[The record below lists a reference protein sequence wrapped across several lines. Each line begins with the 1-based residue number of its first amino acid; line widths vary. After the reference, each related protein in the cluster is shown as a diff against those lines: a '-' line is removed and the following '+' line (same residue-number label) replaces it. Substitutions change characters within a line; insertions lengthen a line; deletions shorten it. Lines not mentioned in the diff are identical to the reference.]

1 MIFKGKIRK
10 KWKQCVSGFLA
21 MLMLVSFSML
31 TIYAEE
37 PEQMNEEP
45 VTEEAVE
52 ELPEEVIA
60 ETTEELPVEGIEESV
75 TPVPLAAGD
84 DKLHAMNIWNADG
97 SHGSGNMTVWKNG
110 STSVQAPQIM
120 YAWTG
125 GDSYSLFCIDYG
137 KAAHTGDSYATE
149 TEYIHKLNRDQKNAI
164 GYVLGCAQR
173 VQAPRNNG
181 SFNDYGGDVTWDNWR
196 LYNSTQLMLWYY
208 IDQYYEPGMNE
219 GIGWD
224 GVVQTCNSGWGD
236 LAECERIKNI
246 VDNLFVVPSF
256 SAQNPVMAPN
266 HKLTYN
272 PSANQYETILQDTN
286 GVLGNY
292 TFAANNLSF
301 NRCNS
306 DGTAN
311 ENGSYLKVASA
322 GTIPNGSKIGC
333 TTEKA
338 AQSGNITYVV
348 NQTSAQDL
356 LLCSSTRPDPV
367 RAYMNFYTESELQ
380 ISKQDITTSAELPGA
395 TLTVTSPDGSIVYDT
410 WVSGTTP
417 HIIHGLQTG
426 TYVLT
431 EVIAPDNY
439 TKASSIPFSYDAEAG
454 VTQTVVMKDAL
465 TRIELLKTDEAGNP
479 LAGATLEVYDSAGR
493 LVERWISG
501 MEAHVIE
508 GLARGTYRLH
518 EAEAPEGFVTAEDVT
533 FTVTDQLQTVR
544 VVMKDKLVRGRIQI
558 RKIGNQ
564 VTASREQTSVYGTY
578 KELIFDL
585 KPLQDVVFGV
595 YKADGSLVE
604 KIRTNEE
611 GLAET
616 GDLPWGEYYITELE
630 TPEGFVNTGDKVYVK
645 LECPD
650 GFHEDVYIAE
660 VTVGNE
666 FVETEL
672 HIYKL
677 GEILNKEDGT
687 WSIET
692 EPLEDVVFGIYA
704 NEDMT
709 DYEGNVVIQK
719 DDCFGF
725 AITNREG
732 MAAFTAK
739 LPAGAYYYREVQTLD
754 QYVLDEG
761 KYEFTLNPGND
772 AVNVLD
778 INADAPMVNELYKG
792 KVLLIKSDSRDSGIL
807 LSGVEFELYNGND
820 ELMGLYTTDVQGQI
834 LIEGLPYGTYYFKEV
849 KTLEEYILDPE
860 KQEFVLQEG
869 AVLLELPNE
878 KIPDT
883 PKTGDQAPVWM
894 VVLIGILSVSI
905 VIGLAVRGK
914 EIKKRRKALWDLTK
928 LF

>member
-31 TIYAEE
+31 TVYAEE
-37 PEQMNEEP
+37 LATEE
-45 VTEEAVE
+45 VTEEI
-52 ELPEEVIA
+52 PEEVIEEA
-60 ETTEELPVEGIEESV
+60 EV
-75 TPVPLAAGD
+75 TVPLAVGD

-137 KAAHTGDSYATE
+137 KAAHTGDSYATQSDYD
-149 TEYIHKLNRDQKNAI
+149 TLNRNQQVSI

-196 LYNSTQLMLWYY
+196 LYNSTQLMIWYY

-246 VDNLFVVPSF
+246 VDTLFVVPSF
-256 SAQNPVMAPN
+256 SAQNPVMAPS

-306 DGTAN
+306 DGTPN

-322 GTIPNGSKIGC
+322 GTIPSGTKIGC

-367 RAYMNFYTESELQ
+367 RAYMNFYTESDLQ

-395 TLTVTSPDGSIVYDT
+395 TLTVTSQDGSIVYDT

-417 HIIHGLQTG
+417 HVIHGLQTG

-431 EVIAPDNY
+431 EVVAPDNY
-439 TKASSIPFSYDAEAG
+439 TKASSITFSYDAEAG
-454 VTQTVVMKDAL
+454 VTQTVVMKDSM
-465 TRIELLKTDEAGNP
+465 TRVEMLKTDEKGNP
-479 LAGATLEVYDSAGR
+479 LAGATLEVYNAEGR
-493 LVERWISG
+493 LVERWVSG
-501 MEAHVIE
+501 TEVHVME
-508 GLARGTYRLH
+508 GLAKGNYVLH

-533 FTVTDQLQTVR
+533 FTVTDKPQTVR
-544 VVMKDKLVRGRIQI
+544 VVMKDKLVQGRIRI
-558 RKIGNQ
+558 IKVGSQ
-564 VTASREQTSVYGTY
+564 VTASMEQTSAYGAY
-578 KELIFDL
+578 KELVFEL
-585 KPLQDVVFGV
+585 KPLSEVVFGI

-604 KIRTNEE
+604 KITTDED
-611 GLAET
+611 GVAET
-616 GDLPWGEYYITELE
+616 RYLPWGEYYIAELE
-630 TPEGFVNTGDKVYVK
+630 TPDGFVNTGDKVYVK
-645 LECPD
+645 LECPED
-650 GFHEDVYIAE
+650 FHEDVYTTE
-660 VTVGNE
+660 VTVGNQ

-677 GEILNKEDGT
+677 GEILNIEDGT

-692 EPLEDVVFGIYA
+692 EPLPGVVFGIYA
-704 NEDMT
+704 NEDVF

-719 DDCFGF
+719 DDCLGF
-725 AITNREG
+725 AITDQEG
-732 MAAFTAK
+732 MAALKAK
-739 LPAGAYYYREVQTLD
+739 LPAGAYYYREIQTLNE
-754 QYVLDEG
+754 YVLDEG
-761 KYEFTLNPGND
+761 KYDFTLELGND
-772 AVNVLD
+772 AVNILD
-778 INADAPMVNELYKG
+778 INEDAPMVNELYKG
-792 KVLLIKSDSRDSGIL
+792 RVLLIKSDSRDTSIL
-807 LSGVEFELYNGND
+807 LNGVEFELYNGDD
-820 ELMGLYTTDVQGQI
+820 ELMGLFVTDEQGQI

-849 KTLEEYILDPE
+849 RTLDKYILDPE
-860 KQEFVLQEG
+860 KQEFVLQDG
-869 AVLLELPNE
+869 AMLLEFTNE
-878 KIPDT
+878 EIPDT
-883 PKTGDQAPVWM
+883 PRTGDKVPVWM
-894 VVLIGILSVSI
+894 LIVAGILS
-905 VIGLAVRGK
+905 GLAMVGLIVREK
-914 EIKKRRKALWDLTK
+914 EIKKRRNALWDSTK
-928 LF
+928 LY